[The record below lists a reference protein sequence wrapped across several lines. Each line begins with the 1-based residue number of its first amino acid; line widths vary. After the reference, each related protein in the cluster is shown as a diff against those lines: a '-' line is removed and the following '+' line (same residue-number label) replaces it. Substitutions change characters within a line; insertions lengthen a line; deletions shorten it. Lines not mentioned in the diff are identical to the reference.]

1 MATKTETFFLESSED
16 AIKFAD
22 KCAEE
27 GIEAKLLPVEDH
39 DGRKYYPV
47 KVTYDTSKLKKGK

>member
-1 MATKTETFFLESSED
+1 MATKTETFYLESSED

-27 GIEAKLLPVEDH
+27 DITAVMLPVEDH

>member
-1 MATKTETFFLESSED
+1 MKTETFYLESSED
-16 AIKFAD
+16 ALKFAD

-27 GIEAKLLPVEDH
+27 DIEAKLLPVEDH

-47 KVTYDTSKLKKGK
+47 KVTFDPAKLKKK

>member
-1 MATKTETFFLESSED
+1 MATKTETFFLEAEAD
-16 AIKFAD
+16 ALKFIS

-27 GIEAKLLPVEDH
+27 GIEAKLLPVEEQ

-47 KVTYDTSKLKKGK
+47 KVTYDTSKLKGK

>member
-1 MATKTETFFLESSED
+1 MATKTETFFLENEQD
-16 AIKFAD
+16 VLKFVA

-27 GIEAKLLPVEDH
+27 NIVAVALPVEEQ

-47 KVTYDTSKLKKGK
+47 KVTYTLGGKR

>member
-1 MATKTETFFLESSED
+1 MATKTETFYLEAEAD
-16 AIKFAD
+16 ALKFAD

-27 GIEAKLLPVEDH
+27 NITAVMLPVEDH
-39 DGRKYYPV
+39 DGRQYYPV